1 MKTAKEGSS
10 FSMTKVKKTAQIEE
24 TYALAANYDRRV
36 LAEQFIDGTE
46 LTGGILGDAAL
57 PLIRLETPREFYDYE
72 AKYVADDTRYLIPSG
87 PPPQAEAAIQGEA
100 LRAFAA
106 LGCRGWGRVDLMLDH
121 AGKPQFLEV
130 NTSPGMTDHSL
141 VPMAARHAGIPFED
155 LCARILALAAL
166 EGGDARVG

>member
-1 MKTAKEGSS
+1 MRSRPIMTAWCSPSSSSTAPSSPRGSS
-10 FSMTKVKKTAQIEE
+10 
-24 TYALAANYDRRV
+24 
-36 LAEQFIDGTE
+36 G
-46 LTGGILGDAAL
+46 
-57 PLIRLETPREFYDYE
+57 TPREFYDYE

-87 PPPQAEAAIQGEA
+87 LPPQAEAAIQGEA